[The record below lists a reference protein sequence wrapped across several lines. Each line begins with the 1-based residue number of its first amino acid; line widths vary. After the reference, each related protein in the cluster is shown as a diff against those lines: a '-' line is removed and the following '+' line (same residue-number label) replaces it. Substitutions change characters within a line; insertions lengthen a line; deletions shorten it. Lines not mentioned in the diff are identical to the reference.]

1 MKIKHSK
8 TGKTIKVPKHLESSV
23 RQAINAGT
31 DPMSVMAEGGAVQFP
46 RFGVEMNVPRAL
58 YPSNNMNLSMHRNGG
73 LVQYA
78 RGAKVPNVTPPI
90 TNDQEVMFANNDP
103 YRSLMYDDDR
113 LISPYPYVGQSAPV
127 ANLADLVRPKP
138 VAMQGDPNYVPE
150 ELSTPITGLRPQL
163 PLTGNTYTG
172 EIITPG
178 ITNDP
183 MTSITNNNLYT
194 KGMYENTPTSYS
206 RNVPPV
212 VMNTIQPKSMI
223 GQPIRSLVPPDKL
236 SNPSF
241 DYVKPKKDPNSINQT
256 DDEMSYSPYAL
267 ATNLT
272 QALIQQ
278 DRINKTQAPTPFSP
292 VGFTAGVAPSKYDL
306 SAQRQAVDADTAA
319 ANMGIRLGG
328 GSYST
333 QAGNYQKMRNLQMQK
348 KGESFQNETNL
359 NTQAMNEYNKQVAGA
374 ANETS
379 KANAAIDQ
387 ANREALYNYNLW
399 KTGAKNAVTAD
410 TSKSIA
416 NIFNNLT
423 AYQNQKEAWKA
434 YANRLEGEGLQRDTE
449 KGVKGTEKSK
459 YGGMITS
466 SPKRTLKKKAG
477 K

>member
-73 LVQYA
+73 LVKYLE
-78 RGAKVPNVTPPI
+78 GDEIPPI
-90 TNDQEVMFANNDP
+90 INDQEVMLANSDP
-103 YRSLMYDDDR
+103 YRSLMYNNDP
-113 LISPYPYVGQSAPV
+113 LVSPYPYIKQNIQDVQDPFNNPIGASAQQFNALKRAQAQGAPYTDQGV
-127 ANLADLVRPKP
+127 VDFSTLGTVKP
-138 VAMQGDPNYVPE
+138 SLTPE
-150 ELSTPITGLRPQL
+150 FIA
-163 PLTGNTYTG
+163 
-172 EIITPG
+172 
-178 ITNDP
+178 
-183 MTSITNNNLYT
+183 
-194 KGMYENTPTSYS
+194 
-206 RNVPPV
+206 PPV
-212 VMNTIQPKSMI
+212 VMNTIEPKKPSLL
-223 GQPIRSLVPPDKL
+223 PINKRSLVPPDKL

-306 SAQRQAVDADTAA
+306 SAQRQAVDADIAA
-319 ANMGIRLGG
+319 ANMGIKLGG

-333 QAGNYQKMRNLQMQK
+333 QAGNAQKMRNLQMQK
-348 KGESFQNETNL
+348 KGESFQNESNL
-359 NTQAMNEYNKQVAGA
+359 NTQAMNEYNKQVAAA

-449 KGVKGTEKSK
+449 KGVKGLSKTTTASNNTDTKSQGTLPATKDWFKRNTQEAK

>member
-46 RFGVEMNVPRAL
+46 KFGAEMNVPRAL

-73 LVQYA
+73 LVKYA
-78 RGAKVPNVTPPI
+78 NGNTVSPI

-103 YRSLMYDDDR
+103 YRSLMYNNDP
-113 LISPYPYVGQSAPV
+113 LVSPYPYVGQTAPV
-127 ANLADLVRPKP
+127 ASLADLVRPRP
-138 VAMQGDPNYVPE
+138 ALMEGDPNYAPIE
-150 ELSTPITGLRPQL
+150 ELNSMSGSVALKPRSIMGKSNYFPVNTMQAPETQEST
-163 PLTGNTYTG
+163 LTN
-172 EIITPG
+172 
-178 ITNDP
+178 
-183 MTSITNNNLYT
+183 
-194 KGMYENTPTSYS
+194 YS
-206 RNVPPV
+206 RNMAPV

-223 GQPIRSLVPPDKL
+223 GQPIRRMVPPDDL
-236 SNPSF
+236 PMPEF
-241 DYVKPKKDPNSINQT
+241 DYVQPRKNSNAIAELN
-256 DDEMSYSPYAL
+256 DEMSYSPYAL

-278 DRINKTQAPTPFSP
+278 DRINKTQAPTPFDA
-292 VGFTAGVAPSKYDL
+292 VGFTAGVSPNRYDL
-306 SAQRQAVDADTAA
+306 SAQRQAIDADTAA

-359 NTQAMNEYNKQVAGA
+359 NTQAMNEYNKQMAAA

-410 TSKSIA
+410 TSKSVA

-423 AYQNQKEAWKA
+423 AYNNQLESWKA
-434 YANRLEGEGLQRDTE
+434 YANRLEGKRVKEDTE
-449 KGVKGTEKSK
+449 AGVKGTEKNK
-459 YGGMITS
+459 YGGMIKS